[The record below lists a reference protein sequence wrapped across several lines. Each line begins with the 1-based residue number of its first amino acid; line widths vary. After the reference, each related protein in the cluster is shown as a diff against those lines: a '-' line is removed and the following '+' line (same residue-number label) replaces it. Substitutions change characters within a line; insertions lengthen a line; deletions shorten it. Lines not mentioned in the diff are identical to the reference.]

1 MAQPLSGRNPLS
13 YLGVEAVTP
22 PNMIVSPSSPTP
34 TDTRN
39 VTVGD
44 MWINRNTQNFYVL
57 TSLAG
62 GRATW
67 TQVEGSAANQFE
79 TDDSNIAVPV
89 GGLLI
94 IHGGTGI
101 TTSSSGNTVTITA
114 TGGGGGIG
122 TLDGDSGSATGSTV
136 TLAGA
141 GDIVTSASGS
151 TVTFTGSGVIT
162 VNADSGTATAS
173 SNAVTIAGGSG
184 ITTSASGSTV
194 TITAS
199 GGAGIT
205 TLDGDT
211 GSATGATVTIDT
223 GFVTGPLENG
233 TPSFSGSGS
242 ELKLRFDDTDA
253 NLGLGFGTLSSK
265 VSPTATENVALGTAS
280 AVNLTT
286 GQGNTLVGYNAGAS
300 ITTGGGNAFIGANV
314 GNNTTITGSD
324 NIVIGVGGGASN
336 FTSASSNVDIAGGLN
351 ISTGSFNITMGSAS
365 GSSYATSESSNILLN
380 HNGII
385 GESNVLRI
393 GASTGT
399 FNQSLNSAFI
409 CGIDG
414 VDLSTAEVV
423 TMASDQLGSATLTAG
438 SGISITPGAG
448 VITIA
453 ATGGGGIT
461 TLAGDSGS
469 ATGSTVT
476 LTTGGAT
483 AEGTALFTGS
493 GATMTL
499 TFSGANNNTAIGHNA
514 FSNAGGQQNTLFGTI
529 AGQFMSGGG
538 SDANTCI
545 GFESGNA
552 ISSGGQNTFLGAITN
567 CSTSGS
573 RNLALGYQAG
583 NNLGGT
589 ENDNILISSLGT
601 SSESNALHIGRGTG
615 TGSFQLN
622 KAFVSGIQG
631 ITVTGTAVLVSSS
644 DQLGI
649 AVSSRRFKSDIQDMG
664 DASSAIHWLRPVSFD
679 WDRNSAPGLKDAST
693 MRQFG
698 LIAEEVINHIPHVV
712 NLDKDGQP
720 LNINYQDLIGMMIN
734 EIQKLRK
741 EVDALKQ
748 GAAQ

>member
-136 TLAGA
+136 T
-141 GDIVTSASGS
+141 
-151 TVTFTGSGVIT
+151 
-162 VNADSGTATAS
+162 
-173 SNAVTIAGGSG
+173 IAGGSG

-199 GGAGIT
+199 GGGGVT

-242 ELKLRFDDTDA
+242 ELKLRFDDADA

-336 FTSASSNVDIAGGLN
+336 FTSASNNIDISGGLN
-351 ISTGSFNITMGSAS
+351 VSTGAYNITMGVGS

-380 HNGII
+380 HNGIV

-393 GASTGT
+393 GASTGA
-399 FNQSLNSAFI
+399 FNQSLNAAFI
-409 CGIDG
+409 CGING

-423 TMASDQLGSATLTAG
+423 TMASDQLGSTTLTAG

-649 AVSSRRFKSDIQDMG
+649 AVSSRRFKSDIQDMK
-664 DASSAIHWLRPVSFD
+664 DDSSALYKLRPVSFV
-679 WDRNSAPGLKDAST
+679 WDKDSAPGLKDAT
-693 MRQFG
+693 DLRQYG
-698 LIAEEVINHIPHVV
+698 LIAEEAASIIPHAV

-734 EIQKLRK
+734 EIQRLNKRI
-741 EVDALKQ
+741 EALEAK
-748 GAAQ
+748 